1 MKISVNKIVYAHPDG
16 ATLADLVL
24 QLKPAPPFAVAVN
37 MQFVP
42 KTAYA
47 TTPLS
52 EGDSVE
58 VIRPVTGG

>member
-1 MKISVNKIVYAHPDG
+1 MKISVNKIVHSLSVG
-16 ATLADLVL
+16 TTLADLVL
-24 QLKPAPPFAVAVN
+24 QLKPVPPFAVAVN

-47 TTPLS
+47 TMPLS